1 MADEILGMFFRAG
14 LTPACH
20 PSLSPKHEP
29 DHLSLTLIK
38 YEQANTSSPPS
49 LPPDPHCLPDLVC
62 CGLAWP
68 WMAWLVPGLE
78 LET

>member
-49 LPPDPHCLPDLVC
+49 LPPPRPSLPARSGLLWS
-62 CGLAWP
+62 GLA
-68 WMAWLVPGLE
+68 LDGLAHPR
-78 LET
+78 T